1 MNDFNSNTEMNYL
14 WQVQAL
20 QLDSKMLIRGT
31 VLKGSGKGYRY
42 PKSIFG
48 NLFSV
53 IGTYRKKTVSKKQ
66 IDIQHNGTRKFVKTD
81 KNGFFEVLIDYSENE
96 EIKFSIEGKELLI
109 PQEYPVIFKSGN
121 SELNVISDID
131 DTVLVSHATSI
142 LKRVYTLLFLRPKK
156 RKSIIFTYELL
167 NFTNSLGMRT
177 IYLSKSESN
186 LFGLISSFIKYSNLP
201 KGILILTPF
210 LHFKNLLKPGKGKLY
225 KEKNLEKILENSGD
239 RKFIL
244 IGDDSQNDMRAY
256 THICTKF
263 PKRILLVYIRQ
274 TSLKRDKSQDEQWQK
289 LLDCGVKGIYF
300 NDSDEFES
308 AEISDLRK

>member
-1 MNDFNSNTEMNYL
+1 MIYL

-20 QLDSKMLIRGT
+20 QLDSKLLIRGT
-31 VLKGSGKGYRY
+31 VLKGSGKGYRQ
-42 PKSIFG
+42 PKSILG
-48 NLFSV
+48 NLFNV

-66 IDIQHNGTRKFVKTD
+66 IDVYHKGNKKSVKTD
-81 KNGFFEVLIDYSENE
+81 KKGYFEVMIDYFEKE
-96 EIKFSIEGKELLI
+96 EIKFSIGKDELPI
-109 PQEYPVIFKSGN
+109 PQEYPVIFKSGH
-121 SELNVISDID
+121 SELDVISDID

-156 RKSIIFTYELL
+156 RKSIVFTYELL
-167 NFTNSLGMRT
+167 NFTKSLGMRT

-210 LHFKNLLKPGKGKLY
+210 LKFKNLLKPGKGKLY
-225 KEKNLEKILENSGD
+225 KERNLEKILENSGSK
-239 RKFIL
+239 KFIL

-256 THICTKF
+256 THICSKF
-263 PKRILLVYIRQ
+263 PNRIPLVYIRQ
-274 TSLKRDKSQDEQWQK
+274 TSLKRDKSQDEQWKK

-308 AEISDLRK
+308 TEISNLRI

>member
-1 MNDFNSNTEMNYL
+1 MNDLTSITEMNYL

-42 PKSIFG
+42 PKSILG
-48 NLFSV
+48 NLLSV
-53 IGTYRKKTVSKKQ
+53 LGTYRKKTVKKKR
-66 IDIQHNGTRKFVKTD
+66 IDIYYNGKLSSAKTD
-81 KNGFFEVLIDYSENE
+81 KKGHFEALIDYNE
-96 EIKFSIEGKELLI
+96 GDLKFSIGEEELLI

-121 SELNVISDID
+121 SDLNVISDID

-186 LFGLISSFIKYSNLP
+186 LFGLISSFINYSELP

-210 LHFKNLLKPGKGKLY
+210 LKFKNLLKPGKGKLY

-274 TSLKRDKSQDEQWQK
+274 TSLKRDKSQDEQWEK

-308 AEISDLRK
+308 AEISDLVQ